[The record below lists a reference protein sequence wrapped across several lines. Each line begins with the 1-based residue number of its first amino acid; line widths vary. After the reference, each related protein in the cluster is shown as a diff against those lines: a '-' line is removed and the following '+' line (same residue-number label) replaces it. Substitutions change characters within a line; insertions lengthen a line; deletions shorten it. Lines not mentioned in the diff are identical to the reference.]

1 MIAHDPRWPVIRSAL
16 SGLREQ
22 RRFSVRI
29 VDADCGAGALLIR
42 AVRHARM
49 LGFTAIEGRGISGS
63 PAMIGRAR
71 CAARRASDPAI
82 GLEFASLTL
91 DEALRAERDLP
102 ADILLWRGPITAA
115 VSQAAILVIAQDDRT
130 WLEKAA

>member
-1 MIAHDPRWPVIRSAL
+1 MIAHDPRWPAIRSAL

-22 RRFSVRI
+22 RRFAVRI

-49 LGFTAIEGRGISGS
+49 LGFTAIEGRGIGGS
-63 PAMIGRAR
+63 AAMIGRAR

-82 GLEFASLTL
+82 GLEFASLTR

-115 VSQAAILVIAQDDRT
+115 VSQAAILVIAQDDRK